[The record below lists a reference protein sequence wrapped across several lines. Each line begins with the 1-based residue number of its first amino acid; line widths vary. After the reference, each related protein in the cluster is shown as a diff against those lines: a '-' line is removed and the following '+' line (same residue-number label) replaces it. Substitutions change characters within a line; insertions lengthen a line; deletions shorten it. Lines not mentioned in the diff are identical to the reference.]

1 MPLSDIWRSLFG
13 GTNPEHPPALAEITN
28 VKATQESRVADGLGP
43 VDLAAILR
51 SARANDIQAYLE
63 LAEFMEERDLH
74 YYSLLQTRK
83 LAITGCDWACEST
96 MPGADVDSDKDQ
108 VAAAVKKHV
117 LESPNF
123 TWLVADLMDAIAKG
137 FAVSQP
143 VWDISDPK
151 MWTYK
156 EFRRVDPRCFVF
168 DVDTMTELRLKTPGA
183 DQSGDP
189 LPPGLIIHYPRLR
202 ASVPIRGGIAMLAA
216 TTWMFKTFSV
226 KDWMAFSE
234 VYGMPIRVA
243 KYEPGVTTDDEKKS
257 IKRALAN
264 LGHDAA
270 ALMPNTVDLEI
281 LSGRTG
287 QGTSPYLELAEYFDK
302 QLSKGVLGQ
311 TMTSDD
317 GSSLSQASVHEKVRQ
332 DIAQA
337 DGQNLAATVMTY
349 VIKPFVMLNFGPKA
363 LAPICYPETDPPE
376 DLKAWSDAAV
386 PWVQAGLQ
394 VPAAFIRS
402 KFAIP
407 DPEPGEELVGG
418 DLMRTPEEELMLGQA
433 QPGQGQPGQPGQ
445 QPPQG
450 QQPQPNHRLALNAQE
465 PQSVRTAEQTVD
477 AAMREWQPI
486 LVPYKD
492 TIEAMANRAG
502 SFAEFLE
509 LLKAFP
515 ETADSNE
522 FVKQLA
528 IAATETRIVAVGK
541 A

>member
-1 MPLSDIWRSLFG
+1 MFG
-13 GTNPEHPPALAEITN
+13 STSPEHPPALAEVTN

-43 VDLAAILR
+43 VELAGILR
-51 SARANDIQAYLE
+51 AARQDDIHAYLE

-83 LAITGCDWACEST
+83 LAITGCDWCCESAT
-96 MPGADVDSDKDQ
+96 PGLDTDKDEI
-108 VAAAVKKHV
+108 AAAVKKHV
-117 LESPNF
+117 LETPNF
-123 TWLVADLMDAIAKG
+123 QWLVADLMDAISKG

-156 EFRRVDPRCFVF
+156 EFRRVDPRCFTF
-168 DVDTMTELRLKTPGA
+168 DYDTMTELRLKTTMSG
-183 DQSGDP
+183 QNGDP
-189 LPPGLIIHYPRLR
+189 LPPGLIVHYPRLR

-216 TTWMFKTFSV
+216 TTWMFKTFTV

-394 VPAAFIRS
+394 VPAEYVRGRLG
-402 KFAIP
+402 IP

-418 DLMRTPEEELMLGQA
+418 DIMRTPEEELMLP
-433 QPGQGQPGQPGQ
+433 QPGQGQ
-445 QPPQG
+445 QPPQPKG
-450 QQPQPNHRLALNAQE
+450 QPPQPQPNNRLALNAQE
-465 PQSVRTAEQTVD
+465 PQSVRTAEQTVN
-477 AAMREWQPI
+477 AAMQEWEPI

>member
-1 MPLSDIWRSLFG
+1 
-13 GTNPEHPPALAEITN
+13 
-28 VKATQESRVADGLGP
+28 
-43 VDLAAILR
+43 
-51 SARANDIQAYLE
+51 
-63 LAEFMEERDLH
+63 
-74 YYSLLQTRK
+74 
-83 LAITGCDWACEST
+83 
-96 MPGADVDSDKDQ
+96 
-108 VAAAVKKHV
+108 
-117 LESPNF
+117 
-123 TWLVADLMDAIAKG
+123 
-137 FAVSQP
+137 
-143 VWDISDPK
+143 
-151 MWTYK
+151 
-156 EFRRVDPRCFVF
+156 
-168 DVDTMTELRLKTPGA
+168 
-183 DQSGDP
+183 
-189 LPPGLIIHYPRLR
+189 
-202 ASVPIRGGIAMLAA
+202 MLAA

-270 ALMPNTVDLEI
+270 ALMPNTVELEI

-287 QGTSPYLELAEYFDK
+287 SGQSPYLELAEYFDK

-317 GSSLSQASVHEKVRQ
+317 GSSLAQASVHENVRQ

-337 DGQNLAATVMTY
+337 DGMNLAATVMQY

-363 LAPICYPETDPPE
+363 PVPKCYPETSPPE
-376 DLKAWSDAAV
+376 DLKAWSESAV
-386 PWVQAGLQ
+386 PWVKAGLQ
-394 VPAAFIRS
+394 VPAAFVRS

-418 DLMRTPEEELMLGQA
+418 DLMRTPEEELMLQQQP
-433 QPGQGQPGQPGQ
+433 QPGPQGPPGVPG

-450 QQPQPNHRLALNAQE
+450 QPQPNRLALNAQE
-465 PQSVRTAEQTVD
+465 PVSVRTAEQTVD

-492 TIEAMANRAG
+492 TIEAMAQRAG